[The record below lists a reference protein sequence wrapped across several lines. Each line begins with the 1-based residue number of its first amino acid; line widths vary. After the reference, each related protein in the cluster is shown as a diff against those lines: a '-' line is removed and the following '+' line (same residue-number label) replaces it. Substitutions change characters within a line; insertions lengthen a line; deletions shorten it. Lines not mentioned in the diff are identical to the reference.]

1 MNYIVSTSR
10 GRKLQTSLTNAT
22 TGMCVLPGA
31 KLTTLLATAKT
42 VIRTSNTKGNKP
54 GHMYFLAGVPDLTTK
69 LRGPNYQEV
78 IFMGSP
84 PDTVPGYEEQL
95 TKASQDIKVLGWKP
109 VFCPIIPMALKD
121 WNAPCRT
128 SYLIH
133 YHHYEDMQA
142 LLEKTII
149 AINHIIQAI
158 NKSNRVHTPNIQS
171 NIIKMDH
178 GRTKFMY
185 NRLLDGCHPNDAAAD
200 KWVQILEQS
209 ISINDSRGI
218 TPIIPETRLSIRTT
232 KSQCQSLS
240 QSSDEDDSD
249 TDKIH
254 KRQW

>member
-1 MNYIVSTSR
+1 
-10 GRKLQTSLTNAT
+10 
-22 TGMCVLPGA
+22 
-31 KLTTLLATAKT
+31 
-42 VIRTSNTKGNKP
+42 
-54 GHMYFLAGVPDLTTK
+54 MYFLAGVPDLTTK

-95 TKASQDIKVLGWKP
+95 TKASHDIKVLGWKP

-149 AINHIIQAI
+149 AINHIIRAI

-185 NRLLDGCHPNDAAAD
+185 NHLHDGCHPNDAAAD
-200 KWVQILEQS
+200 KWVQMIKQS
-209 ISINDSRGI
+209 IAINDIRGN
-218 TPIIPETRLSIRTT
+218 TPMIPDTRLSTRSI
-232 KSQCQSLS
+232 KAQVS
-240 QSSDEDDSD
+240 SSDEDESD
-249 TDKIH
+249 TDNHH